1 MMTEKEPAPVTGAI
15 ETPCI
20 LVCSIDMGSGYC
32 VGCGRTRG
40 EIASW
45 VAMTPQMRRAVMEE
59 LPARLTAVERK
70 PGQGAARGRAGGLP
84 VSRS

>member
-1 MMTEKEPAPVTGAI
+1 MKHNAEGSAMMTEKEPAPVTGAI

-45 VAMTPQMRRAVMEE
+45 VAMTPQMRR
-59 LPARLTAVERK
+59 TAVERK